1 LSAFAVLRA
10 FFQQSAHL
18 IGELTKEHPMELP
31 TLKARDE
38 RNGRIAKAAGA
49 LAATAILLGTA
60 AFLDNVIADKAVAS
74 AQLTRIQM
82 VSVTVGVGE
91 GLQSIGHTNA
101 RMDTK
106 IAKLE
111 TELDVMLNYTTPETR
126 AFMND
131 VRDKGFEQG
140 ASRKWSQVQLSAAVQ
155 ALDLGRSDLVEIA
168 SADAGMST
176 FDAIKE
182 KAPLAVNGAASQE
195 FANQFYT
202 VASTM
207 ADMGSNYGGSGTQ
220 ALVTSLYEGP
230 AALQQ
235 HYGIQS
241 PAPALDTTQFV
252 GGSPMDIVKGR
263 IHMAMGSTI
272 AKSQPAPTAAAE
284 QEVASAVDIK
294 IERVAVHASDFTLG
308 KVVIPDGAFDVERIA
323 IPAAS
328 LQVKRIAIPAGAFD
342 VEQIPVTITANP
354 DVEGFKRIAVAI
366 TANPDLDEETPAMK
380 M

>member
-1 LSAFAVLRA
+1 
-10 FFQQSAHL
+10 
-18 IGELTKEHPMELP
+18 MELP

-74 AQLTRIQM
+74 AQLTRLQM

-168 SADAGMST
+168 SGDAGMST

-230 AALQQ
+230 SALQQ

-241 PAPALDTTQFV
+241 PALDASQFV
-252 GGSPMDIVKGR
+252 GGNPMDIVKGR

-272 AKSQPAPTAAAE
+272 DKSQPVATSPVE
-284 QEVASAVDIK
+284 QEVASVVDIK

-323 IPAAS
+323 IPAES

-354 DVEGFKRIAVAI
+354 DADEFKRIAVTI
-366 TANPDLDEETPAMK
+366 TENPDADEEAPAMK